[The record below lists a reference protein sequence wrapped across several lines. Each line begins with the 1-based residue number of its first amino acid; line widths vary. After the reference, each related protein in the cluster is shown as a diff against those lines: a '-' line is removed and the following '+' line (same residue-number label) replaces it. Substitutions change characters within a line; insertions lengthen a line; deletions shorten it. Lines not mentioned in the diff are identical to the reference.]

1 MTDEGD
7 LIMTGITP
15 WNPPAFVDSSLA
27 EGSSRPLFAD
37 VVAVAP
43 LIMLEIAVAFV
54 VVVEEEEERK
64 GFGEEVLSDWRSS
77 RRSGCQGSFSRRL
90 MIAMSSSSSSKALV
104 EAERRVDRF

>member
-1 MTDEGD
+1 
-7 LIMTGITP
+7 MTGITP
-15 WNPPAFVDSSLA
+15 WKPPAAVDSVLV
-27 EGSSRPLFAD
+27 ECSSRPLFVV
-37 VVAVAP
+37 VVAIAP
-43 LIMLEIAVAFV
+43 LIWLESAAAFV
-54 VVVEEEEERK
+54 VVVVEEEERK